1 MIVIA
6 IIGILA
12 AIAVPQFGAYRKRGY
27 NTSAIWDVKNAA
39 TAQASYYVGHKAY
52 ANSRNPLGGYGLSTT
67 QGVSLTVVGNN
78 DSYTLVSFHES
89 GDRTYTLQGP
99 GGSLESN

>member
-12 AIAVPQFGAYRKRGY
+12 AIAIPQFGAYRKRGY

-39 TAQASYYVGHKAY
+39 TAQESYYVDHKAY
-52 ANSRNPLGGYGLSTT
+52 ANSTNPLGGYGLSSTH
-67 QGVSLTVVGNN
+67 GVTLTVVGNN
-78 DSYTLVSFHES
+78 DSYTLVSYHES
-89 GDRTYTLQGP
+89 GDRTYTISGP